1 MDVWTHEYEA
11 FGGGARRP
19 SCPTCGEHVYE
30 FLDAVMGAT
39 SSSLCGRNA
48 VQVSVHGGRPI
59 DLARLGSSWA
69 SRDGPAFS
77 ANEYLM
83 KAEIDGYEFTI
94 FPDNR
99 AIIKGTEDEELAK
112 GLYARYIGG

>member
-1 MDVWTHEYEA
+1 MED
-11 FGGGARRP
+11 
-19 SCPTCGEHVYE
+19 CPACGQRTFE
-30 FLDAVMGAT
+30 FLNARSGTT

-48 VQVSVHGGRPI
+48 VQVVVAGANRI
-59 DLARLGSSWA
+59 DLVRLEA
-69 SRDGPAFS
+69 QLRFVAVQVQRND
-77 ANEYLM
+77 YLLR
-83 KAEIDGYEFTI
+83 ATIDDFEFTV